1 MFTLRPVL
9 SSLFF
14 FTTFLDCYIITTSNN
29 QKVEKCVQCDLRV
42 FFLQTTKYRRCHNLV
57 LLKFTLK
64 ELTHL
69 IWHRIDTGMRSRP
82 SVSVIPRWQTKP
94 EMIIVKLR
102 KLKNNTNSM
111 HSVECNNHYYL
122 FFLIIST
129 WAVCC

>member
-9 SSLFF
+9 SSLF

-57 LLKFTLK
+57 LLKFTIK
-64 ELTHL
+64 ELRL
-69 IWHRIDTGMRSRP
+69 ILHRIDIGMRSRL
-82 SVSVIPRWQTKP
+82 SVSVIPKWQAKL
-94 EMIIVKLR
+94 EMTIIKLR
-102 KLKNNTNSM
+102 RLKNNTNGM
-111 HSVECNNHYYL
+111 NSVERNDHYYL